1 MMWRL
6 TSKGYRS
13 MFSMQFKKAGMAWML
28 LLASQVS
35 FAFEYTLEF
44 TQPELQEKISAMMPV
59 TKQTM
64 LATVVV
70 DNAKLELIEGSDKL
84 AIAAQ
89 LNAKILGNLN
99 ASGDMKIQGTLSYN
113 AKEGA
118 FYLKNPEI
126 IELNINEIPPRFHDQ
141 IKQLAQK
148 GVAKK
153 LSKQPVYKL
162 KDDDTKQS
170 LAKSMLKSLQVKNKT
185 LIATL
190 GLF

>member
-1 MMWRL
+1 M
-6 TSKGYRS
+6 SQA
-13 MFSMQFKKAGMAWML
+13 QFNKACMAWML
-28 LLASQVS
+28 LLASQLS
-35 FAFEYTLEF
+35 MAFEYTLEF
-44 TQPELQEKISAMMPV
+44 TEPQLQEKISAMMPV

-84 AIAAQ
+84 SIAAK
-89 LNAKILGNLN
+89 LNATLLGGLN
-99 ASGDMKIQGTLSYN
+99 ATGDLKIQGTLSYN

-118 FYLKNPEI
+118 FYLKDPEI

-148 GVAKK
+148 GLAKK
-153 LSKQPVYKL
+153 LSNQPVYKL
-162 KDDDTKQS
+162 KDDDMKQN

>member
-6 TSKGYRS
+6 ISKGYRS
-13 MFSMQFKKAGMAWML
+13 MFSILFNKACMAGL
-28 LLASQVS
+28 LLLISQVA

-44 TQPELQEKISAMMPV
+44 TELQLQEKISAMMPV
-59 TKQTM
+59 TKKTM

-70 DNAKLELIEGSDKL
+70 DKAKLELIEGSDKL
-84 AIAAQ
+84 AIAAK
-89 LNAKILGNLN
+89 LNAVLLGNLN
-99 ASGDMKIQGTLSYN
+99 ATGDLKIQGTLSYN

-126 IELNINEIPPRFHDQ
+126 IELNINEIPPRFHEQ
-141 IKQLAQK
+141 VKQLAQK

-153 LSKQPVYKL
+153 LSNQPVYKL
-162 KDDDTKQS
+162 KDDDMKQN

>member
-1 MMWRL
+1 
-6 TSKGYRS
+6 
-13 MFSMQFKKAGMAWML
+13 MFSMQFKKACMAWML
-28 LLASQVS
+28 LLISQVS
-35 FAFEYTLEF
+35 LAFEYTLEF

-84 AIAAQ
+84 AIAAK
-89 LNAKILGNLN
+89 LNAQILGNLN
-99 ASGDMKIQGTLSYN
+99 ATGDVKIQGTLSYN

-126 IELNINEIPPRFHDQ
+126 IELNINEIPPKFHDQ
-141 IKQLAQK
+141 VKQLAQK

-153 LSKQPVYKL
+153 LSNQPVYKL

>member
-1 MMWRL
+1 
-6 TSKGYRS
+6 
-13 MFSMQFKKAGMAWML
+13 MFSMLFNKACMAGML
-28 LLASQVS
+28 LLISQVS
-35 FAFEYTLEF
+35 IAFEYTLEF
-44 TQPELQEKISAMMPV
+44 TQPELQAKISAMMPV
-59 TKQTM
+59 TKKTM

-84 AIAAQ
+84 AIAAK
-89 LNAKILGNLN
+89 LNAVLLGNLN
-99 ASGDMKIQGTLSYN
+99 ATGDLKIQGTLSYN

-118 FYLKNPEI
+118 FYLKDPEI

-153 LSKQPVYKL
+153 LSNQPVYKL
-162 KDDDTKQS
+162 KDDDMKQN